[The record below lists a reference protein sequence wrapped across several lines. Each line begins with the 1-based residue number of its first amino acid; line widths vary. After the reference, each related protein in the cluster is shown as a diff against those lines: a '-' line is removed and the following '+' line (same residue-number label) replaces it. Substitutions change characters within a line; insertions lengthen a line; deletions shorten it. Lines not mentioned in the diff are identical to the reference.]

1 MMRVKLIN
9 SHHSFYII
17 MAINILTNNNT
28 NTRYHININ
37 ILAFLYLLTHSEE
50 ILNIYIENITTDK
63 QKYFPFFASDKQNKT

>member
-1 MMRVKLIN
+1 
-9 SHHSFYII
+9 

-37 ILAFLYLLTHSEE
+37 ILAFLYLLIHSEE